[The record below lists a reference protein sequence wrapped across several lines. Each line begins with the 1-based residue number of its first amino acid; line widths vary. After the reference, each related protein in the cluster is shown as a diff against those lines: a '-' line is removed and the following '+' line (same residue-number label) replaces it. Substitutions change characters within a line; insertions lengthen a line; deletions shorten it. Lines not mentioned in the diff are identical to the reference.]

1 MILAV
6 QFPKPYQASEFK
18 DVFVAEMRYW
28 MGALWIWNVA
38 RNFVCV
44 DSVVQDQLEAL
55 QILSSEVNLIMMQ
68 KRCCSLAIWS

>member
-6 QFPKPYQASEFK
+6 QFPKPYQANEFK

-28 MGALWIWNVA
+28 LGALWIWNVA

-44 DSVVQDQLEAL
+44 GGSVGGITNFIIRSKSHYDAKE
-55 QILSSEVNLIMMQ
+55 M
-68 KRCCSLAIWS
+68 